1 MKTIKLNDE
10 IYKELHI
17 LTKEEYNR
25 IGNDY
30 KGKSILD
37 KNVRTAFLPGYGTT
51 LFFENIHF
59 IIINDKEPLEK
70 YAIWRNHKV
79 IGYCEITKKSAE
91 KANGAN
97 NAVFYFGFDKT
108 TKPYMY

>member
-25 IGNDY
+25 IGNDF

-37 KNVRTAFLPGYGTT
+37 KSVRTAFLPGYGTI
-51 LFFENIHF
+51 LFFVRNILSLSM
-59 IIINDKEPLEK
+59 I
-70 YAIWRNHKV
+70 
-79 IGYCEITKKSAE
+79 KSH
-91 KANGAN
+91 
-97 NAVFYFGFDKT
+97 
-108 TKPYMY
+108 